1 MSQKHKKKSTTDFT
15 KKPNNSKTKQWIWG
29 THAVIAA
36 LNNKNRKINQVLAT
50 RNALIILA
58 DIPAINGVIATDPAR
73 ITQSLPAGAV
83 HQGLAVQ
90 IEPLHP
96 ISLDNTLNNL
106 SGTLLM
112 LDGLTDP
119 RNIGAIFRSA
129 AAFGVTGII
138 MQDRNAHNLSGV
150 LAKAAAGA
158 VEKIPLIPVVNLS
171 RTLEKL
177 SDAGVQSI
185 GLAGETDTLLA
196 DVVKSADKI
205 CLVLGSEGKGL
216 RPNVAKHCDFL
227 AKIPISSDME
237 SLNVATAAA
246 IAMYEINRK
255 QT

>member
-1 MSQKHKKKSTTDFT
+1 MSQKHEKKSNTDFT

-29 THAVIAA
+29 THAVTAA
-36 LNNKNRKINQVLAT
+36 LNNKNRKVNQLLAT
-50 RNALIILA
+50 RNALSILGN
-58 DIPAINGVIATDPAR
+58 IPAISGVIATDPAR

-90 IEPLHP
+90 IDPLP
-96 ISLDNTLNNL
+96 PVSLDNILNNL
-106 SGTLLM
+106 SGSLLM

-129 AAFGVTGII
+129 AAFGVAGII
-138 MQDRNAHNLSGV
+138 MQDRNAPNLSGV

-158 VEKIPLIPVVNLS
+158 VEQVPLIPVVNLS

-185 GLAGETDTLLA
+185 GLAGGTQTSIA
-196 DVVKSADKI
+196 DAVKSADKI

-227 AKIPISSDME
+227 AKIPISSNME

-246 IAMYEINRK
+246 IAMYEVERGS
-255 QT
+255 

>member
-1 MSQKHKKKSTTDFT
+1 MPQKHKKKSTTDFT
-15 KKPNNSKTKQWIWG
+15 KKPNNSTAKQWIWG
-29 THAVIAA
+29 THAGFAA
-36 LNNKNRKINQVLAT
+36 LNNKNRKVNQLLAT
-50 RNALIILA
+50 RNALSILGN
-58 DIPAINGVIATDPAR
+58 IPAIKGIIATDPTR

-83 HQGLAVQ
+83 HQGIAIQ
-90 IEPLHP
+90 IEPLP
-96 ISLDNTLNNL
+96 PVSLDNVLNN
-106 SGTLLM
+106 SPGTLLM

-129 AAFGVTGII
+129 AAFGVAGII
-138 MQDRNAHNLSGV
+138 MQDRNAPNLSGV

-158 VEKIPLIPVVNLS
+158 VEKIQLIPVVNLS

-185 GLAGETDTLLA
+185 GLAGATDTLLA
-196 DVVKSADKI
+196 DAVKSADKV

-246 IAMYEINRK
+246 IAMYELNRP
-255 QT
+255 

>member
-1 MSQKHKKKSTTDFT
+1 MSQKHKKKSNTDFT
-15 KKPNNSKTKQWIWG
+15 KKPNNSRAKQWIWG
-29 THAVIAA
+29 THAVTAA
-36 LNNKNRKINQVLAT
+36 LNNKNRKINEVLAT
-50 RNALIILA
+50 RNVLSILGN
-58 DIPAINGVIATDPAR
+58 IPAINGITATDPTR
-73 ITQSLPAGAV
+73 ITQSLPPGAV
-83 HQGLAVQ
+83 HQGIAIQ
-90 IEPLHP
+90 IEPLP
-96 ISLDNTLNNL
+96 PVSLDSALNN
-106 SGTLLM
+106 SPGTLLM

-129 AAFGVTGII
+129 AAFGVAGII
-138 MQDRNAHNLSGV
+138 IQDRNTPILSGV

-158 VEKIPLIPVVNLS
+158 IETIPLIPVVNLS

-185 GLAGETDTLLA
+185 GLAGATGTLLA
-196 DVVKSADKI
+196 DAVKFADKI

-246 IAMYEINRK
+246 IAMYETAK
-255 QT
+255 TT